1 MSTLFS
7 SQILFYYPRF
17 RMTWDWRVIAVS
29 GVLLILSFFLATG
42 REWARRTLLVVV
54 VLVGAYFLLLYG
66 THAVVPISFGHV
78 GAEDL
83 PTARLS
89 HHLEG
94 FSSFF
99 LALGVVAF
107 AVLFL
112 CHPDI
117 VSSFRRNDRRTE
129 KV

>member
-7 SQILFYYPRF
+7 SQIGLYYPR
-17 RMTWDWRVIAVS
+17 RSITWDWRVIAVS
-29 GVLLILSFFLATG
+29 GALLIMSFLLATG
-42 REWARRTLLVVV
+42 REWARRSLLVVV
-54 VLVGAYFLLLYG
+54 IFVGAYFLLLYG
-66 THAVVPISFGHV
+66 THAVGPISFGHV
-78 GAEDL
+78 RAEDL
-83 PTARLS
+83 PTERLS